1 MNNIVSA
8 KAKDVLFLVL
18 LSAIWGSAFLTI
30 EIALNDF
37 SPLLI
42 AFFRIFFA
50 SIFMLFLVF
59 YKNLCFPKD
68 FKTLSI
74 LFITGIL
81 NNAIP
86 FFLISWGQQFIN
98 GSTASIMLAC
108 GPFITLILAHYIT
121 HDEKFTLVKLLGVI
135 FGFIGVFILLRD
147 ELVNQRIDAIYA
159 EIAILLS
166 SLGYL
171 SASLLLRKVSHV
183 PVYISSA
190 SMFITASLVLLPF
203 IILSEELSS
212 LSLDYSFLSLI
223 YLALVPTA
231 LASIIRINLVQKVGV
246 QFMSQV
252 AYIIPLF
259 AIFWSYVFFN
269 ELPKQAALYAL
280 IFILLG
286 LFIRKIKLPNN
297 S

>member
-1 MNNIVSA
+1 MNNIVPA
-8 KAKDVLFLVL
+8 KVKDVLSLVL

-108 GPFITLILAHYIT
+108 GPFITLILSHYIT
-121 HDEKFTLVKLLGVI
+121 HDEKFTFLKLLGVI
-135 FGFIGVFILLRD
+135 FGFIGVFILFSQDVIIQNDLS
-147 ELVNQRIDAIYA
+147 LMA

-166 SLGYL
+166 TIGYL
-171 SASLLLRKVSHV
+171 SAGLLLRKVSHV

-203 IILSEELSS
+203 IILSEDLSS
-212 LSLDYSFLSLI
+212 IRLDYSFLSLI
-223 YLALVPTA
+223 YLALIPTA
-231 LASIIRINLVQKVGV
+231 LASIIRIKLVQKVGV

-269 ELPKQAALYAL
+269 ELPKQAAFYAL

>member
-1 MNNIVSA
+1 MNDIVPA
-8 KAKDVLFLVL
+8 KAKDILYLIF
-18 LSAIWGSAFLTI
+18 LSAIWGSAFITI

-42 AFFRIFFA
+42 AFFRILFA
-50 SIFMLFLVF
+50 SIFMICIVF
-59 YKNLCFPKD
+59 YKKLCFPRD
-68 FKTLSI
+68 FKTIRI

-121 HDEKFTLVKLLGVI
+121 HDEKFTFLKLLGVI

-147 ELVNQRIDAIYA
+147 ELVNQRVDALYA

-166 SLGYL
+166 TVAYL
-171 SASLLLRKVSHV
+171 SSGLLLRKVSHV

-190 SMFITASLVLLPF
+190 SMFITASLALFPFVLL
-203 IILSEELSS
+203 SED
-212 LSLDYSFLSLI
+212 LSLLNFNYSFLSLI
-223 YLALVPTA
+223 YLALIPTA
-231 LASIIRINLVQKVGV
+231 LASIIRIKLVQKVGV

-259 AIFWSYVFFN
+259 AIFWSFIFFD
-269 ELPKQAALYAL
+269 ELPKQVAIYSL

-286 LFIRKIKLPNN
+286 LFIRKIKLHK
-297 S
+297 